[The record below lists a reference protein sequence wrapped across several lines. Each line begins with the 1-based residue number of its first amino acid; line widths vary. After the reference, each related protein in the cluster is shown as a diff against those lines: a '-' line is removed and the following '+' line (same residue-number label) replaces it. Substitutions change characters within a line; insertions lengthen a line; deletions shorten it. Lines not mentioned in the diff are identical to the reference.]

1 MFKGF
6 FNLKYEVEKEGMY
19 GKLLLKNFF
28 NFVSLRGVR
37 DSFILILRR
46 YKVKNVEELKS
57 NEDELSEFDLLLEEL
72 VYLSEVLNK

>member
-1 MFKGF
+1 M
-6 FNLKYEVEKEGMY
+6 
-19 GKLLLKNFF
+19 LKNFF

-72 VYLSEVLNK
+72 VYLSEVLDK